1 MTPVERAFPALLQ
14 DFFHRRL
21 VAQLGASA
29 HTIASYRDTFTLFLG
44 YAAQRTGRTPSA
56 LTLSDLD
63 AHMVLGFLDHL
74 ETERSNSPRTRNLRL
89 AAIRSFMRYVSL
101 REPTLLPV
109 AQRVLAIPV
118 KRFDRPVL
126 GYLSREEVTAIIDAP
141 DRSTWSGQRD
151 AVLFAVLY
159 NTGAR
164 VSEMI
169 RLHIA
174 DVLLDR
180 ASSLLLHG
188 KGRKE
193 RVVPLWKSTAA
204 QLRRWLPRIDR
215 RPDAPVFPN
224 RTGQSLSRSGVEHQL
239 RVACRKA
246 AERHPSLATRQIS
259 PHTLRH
265 TTAMHLLQSGVDI
278 TVIALWLGHEDT
290 TTTHQYVE
298 ADLAMKEA
306 ALRRVA
312 DPAPQ
317 PLRFSAT
324 DRLLD
329 FLEAL

>member
-1 MTPVERAFPALLQ
+1 MTPVERPFPALLQ

-21 VAQLGASA
+21 IAQRGASA
-29 HTIASYRDTFTLFLG
+29 HTIASYRDTFTLLLG
-44 YAAQRTGRTPSA
+44 YAAERTGRTPSA

-63 AHMVLGFLDHL
+63 APMVLSFLDHL
-74 ETERSNSPRTRNLRL
+74 ESERGNSARTRNLRL
-89 AAIRSFMRYVSL
+89 AAIRSFMRYASL

-109 AQRVLAIPV
+109 TQRVLAIPA
-118 KRFDRPVL
+118 KCFDRPVL
-126 GYLSREEVTAIIDAP
+126 GYLSRGEVTAIINAP
-141 DRSTWSGQRD
+141 DPSTWSGQRD

-164 VSEMI
+164 VSEI
-169 RLHIA
+169 TRLRVD

-180 ASSLLLHG
+180 ASAVLLHG

-193 RVVPLWKSTAA
+193 RAVPLWKSTAA

-215 RPDAPVFPN
+215 SPDRPVFPN
-224 RTGQSLSRSGVEHQL
+224 RTGQPLSRSGVEHQL

-246 AERHPSLATRQIS
+246 SERHPSLATRRIS

-278 TVIALWLGHEDT
+278 TVIALWLGHEGT
-290 TTTHQYVE
+290 ATTHQYVE

-312 DPAPQ
+312 DPAPE
-317 PLRFSAT
+317 PLRFTAT